1 MRDSSCQIVPST
13 QTKATE
19 KNRALVV
26 PVAKV
31 AVFLKFVPNVK
42 TKLDTPEVVTANVTR
57 FPAVPPLALN
67 VQAPVGVIV
76 LTPEVVI
83 STVMVPVVAEVAAA
97 PVKPGPAGPVEPVAP
112 VFPVGPVV
120 PVLPVGPV
128 GPAMP

>member
-83 STVMVPVVAEVAAA
+83 STVMVPVVAEVAKEMGILT
-97 PVKPGPAGPVEPVAP
+97 VGVVTKPFPFEGKKRMDVAEI
-112 VFPVGPVV
+112 GID
-120 PVLPVGPV
+120 
-128 GPAMP
+128 